1 MEIEGLLQKIGLSD
15 KSAKIYLALLQLG
28 RANVTDLAKQAGLKR
43 PTTYLHLDELIIL
56 GFVTVIK
63 KSSSKVY
70 IAEHPKRIISLL
82 DFRLKQAQ
90 DMLPDLLGIYNE
102 PKYKPSIKT
111 YEGPT
116 GLKQIYN
123 DMYAAL
129 GKKEEALF
137 FSSIST
143 LQTYFPQVLED
154 YIKTIRHKKGFRI
167 RELLVNEHEAK
178 IWTKKISTVKG
189 SNHQIR
195 LLNENLQ
202 FTGTDNLIFK
212 NTLIIFSISK
222 EIFALVIEHE
232 DIAKTYRTLFN
243 AAWLSSQQI

>member
-43 PTTYLHLDELIIL
+43 PTTYLHLDELII
-56 GFVTVIK
+56 
-63 KSSSKVY
+63 
-70 IAEHPKRIISLL
+70 SLL

-123 DMYAAL
+123 DM
-129 GKKEEALF
+129 
-137 FSSIST
+137 
-143 LQTYFPQVLED
+143 
-154 YIKTIRHKKGFRI
+154 
-167 RELLVNEHEAK
+167 
-178 IWTKKISTVKG
+178 
-189 SNHQIR
+189 
-195 LLNENLQ
+195 
-202 FTGTDNLIFK
+202 
-212 NTLIIFSISK
+212 
-222 EIFALVIEHE
+222 
-232 DIAKTYRTLFN
+232 
-243 AAWLSSQQI
+243 